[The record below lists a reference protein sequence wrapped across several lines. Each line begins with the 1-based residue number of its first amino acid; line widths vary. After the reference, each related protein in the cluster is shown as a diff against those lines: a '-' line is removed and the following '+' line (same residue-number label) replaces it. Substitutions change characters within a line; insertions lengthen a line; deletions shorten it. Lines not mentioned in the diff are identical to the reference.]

1 MYVFKAHSQ
10 SFNSCLTWSHALS
23 LFHQYLLFYV
33 SQEFL
38 SGLDIVHRDLACRN
52 ILVGE
57 NKTLKISDFGL
68 SRVVA
73 QDEVYTL
80 TNHGRLPLR
89 WMAMESIFRREFTTA
104 SDVWSYGVVIWEI
117 CTLGER
123 RAFDTTYIDH
133 SHYN

>member
-1 MYVFKAHSQ
+1 M
-10 SFNSCLTWSHALS
+10 
-23 LFHQYLLFYV
+23 
-33 SQEFL
+33 

-123 RAFDTTYIDH
+123 RALNTT
-133 SHYN
+133 